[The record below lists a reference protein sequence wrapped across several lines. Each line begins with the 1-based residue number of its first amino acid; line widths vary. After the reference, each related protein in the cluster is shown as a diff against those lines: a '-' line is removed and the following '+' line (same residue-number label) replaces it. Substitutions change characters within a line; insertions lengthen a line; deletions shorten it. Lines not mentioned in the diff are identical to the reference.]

1 MGRGLRFEK
10 SSHKNAIK
18 MKIGDLSR
26 FSGNPSTPLKEIP
39 RTSRSSHPRISNYC
53 ASLLSFQNVIF
64 QMLELGVTE
73 SAIVKALTGLT
84 FVAGIRDLIE
94 TSHDRGFEIV
104 VLSDNLTLFVE
115 AFLEFAEIRQNTF

>member
-1 MGRGLRFEK
+1 
-10 SSHKNAIK
+10 
-18 MKIGDLSR
+18 
-26 FSGNPSTPLKEIP
+26 
-39 RTSRSSHPRISNYC
+39 
-53 ASLLSFQNVIF
+53 
-64 QMLELGVTE
+64 VTE

-115 AFLEFAEIRQNTF
+115 AFLEFAEIRQNSF